1 MNRLSPEDVRTL
13 SGPLAEQL
21 HAEYYALLKAK
32 GPTFAAVALFDACS
46 TVLGVALLPFNPA
59 ARLQALELL
68 RSKIEEAASE
78 YRAQFNAFREK
89 QGVAS

>member
-1 MNRLSPEDVRTL
+1 MSRLSPDEVRTY

-21 HAEYYALLKAK
+21 HAKYYELLKAK
-32 GPTFAAVALFDACS
+32 GPAFAAVVLFDSCS

-68 RSKIEEAASE
+68 RSEIEEAAE
-78 YRAQFNAFREK
+78 DYRVQFDTFAQK
-89 QGVAS
+89 QGAAS